1 MRRRR
6 RRRQTR
12 VVPFAPAP
20 HPGSETERGGTR
32 GERRRGREHFFWFF
46 CFGFLA
52 LVLLVCE
59 ERQGRVS
66 VSRTTNDRGYASSSD
81 LGSADVRYQCPGD
94 VPHSALLFSTVL
106 NHSTEPSGHMSPLKP
121 KLLPKLQRSDPT
133 LGGAHAIVSNTIVVH
148 SDTNRHRI
156 PHHAA
161 PSTVCWRVTSTCIPI
176 GARRS
181 ATSHLLQ
188 KHDVILIAHTCNK
201 INVPENHHRER
212 HERHR
217 PPGQVGD
224 PLVTPDRRRR
234 LEPITGAE
242 RGEHQ
247 CERVR

>member
-1 MRRRR
+1 M
-6 RRRQTR
+6 
-12 VVPFAPAP
+12 
-20 HPGSETERGGTR
+20 SDGGE
-32 GERRRGREHFFWFF
+32 GAFFLVF
-46 CFGFLA
+46 CFGFFGERRGA
-52 LVLLVCE
+52 SRSGGCLL
-59 ERQGRVS
+59 
-66 VSRTTNDRGYASSSD
+66 TTNDRGYASSSD

-106 NHSTEPSGHMSPLKP
+106 NHSTDPSGHMSRPLKP

-148 SDTNRHRI
+148 SDANRHRI

-161 PSTVCWRVTSTCIPI
+161 PSTVCWRVTRMCMPI

>member
-1 MRRRR
+1 MSDGGGVS
-6 RRRQTR
+6 T
-12 VVPFAPAP
+12 PAQ
-20 HPGSETERGGTR
+20 S
-32 GERRRGREHFFWFF
+32 FFFLIWFF
-46 CFGFLA
+46 SPRETTGEL
-52 LVLLVCE
+52 
-59 ERQGRVS
+59 GS
-66 VSRTTNDRGYASSSD
+66 TSRTTNDRGYASSSD

-106 NHSTEPSGHMSPLKP
+106 NHSTDPSGHMSRPLKP